1 MSDTVYTISQ
11 LKERL
16 IPIFINNRIKRAV
29 LFGSYGKGKATK
41 ESDIDLL
48 VDSGLKGLGFVG
60 LIEDVRAAVDKD
72 VDVLDVTHVEKG
84 SEIDLE
90 IQKTGVLMY
99 VKQVIPTP
107 LSSSLSLIRLPRKSF
122 YAY

>member
-16 IPIFINNRIKRAV
+16 MPIFINNSIGKAV

-60 LIEDVRAAVDKD
+60 LIEDIRAAVDKD
-72 VDVLDVTHVEKG
+72 VDILDITHVEKG
-84 SEIDLE
+84 SKIDLE
-90 IQKTGVLMY
+90 IQNTGVLMY
-99 VKQVIPTP
+99 QK
-107 LSSSLSLIRLPRKSF
+107 
-122 YAY
+122 

>member
-11 LKERL
+11 LKEKL
-16 IPIFINNRIKRAV
+16 IPIFIDNSIRRAV

-60 LIEDVRAAVDKD
+60 LIEDIRAAVDKD
-72 VDVLDVTHVEKG
+72 VDIFDITHVEKG
-84 SEIDLE
+84 SKIDLE

-99 VKQVIPTP
+99 EK
-107 LSSSLSLIRLPRKSF
+107 
-122 YAY
+122 

>member
-60 LIEDVRAAVDKD
+60 LIEDVRAAVDKN

-99 VKQVIPTP
+99 EK
-107 LSSSLSLIRLPRKSF
+107 
-122 YAY
+122 

>member
-1 MSDTVYTISQ
+1 MYRKAI
-11 LKERL
+11 
-16 IPIFINNRIKRAV
+16 
-29 LFGSYGKGKATK
+29 LFGSYGKGQATK

-60 LIEDVRAAVDKD
+60 LIEDVRAGVDKD

-99 VKQVIPTP
+99 EK
-107 LSSSLSLIRLPRKSF
+107 
-122 YAY
+122 

>member
-16 IPIFINNRIKRAV
+16 IPIFINNRIKRAI

-41 ESDIDLL
+41 ESDIDL
-48 VDSGLKGLGFVG
+48 
-60 LIEDVRAAVDKD
+60 
-72 VDVLDVTHVEKG
+72 
-84 SEIDLE
+84 E

-99 VKQVIPTP
+99 EK
-107 LSSSLSLIRLPRKSF
+107 
-122 YAY
+122 